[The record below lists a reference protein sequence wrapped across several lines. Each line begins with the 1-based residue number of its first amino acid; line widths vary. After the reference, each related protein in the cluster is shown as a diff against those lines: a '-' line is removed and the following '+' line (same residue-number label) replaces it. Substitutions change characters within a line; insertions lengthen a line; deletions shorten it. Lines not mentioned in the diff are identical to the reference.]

1 MDYRVSLE
9 FITVWGKPQLGC
21 FTQSLGIAADCGTDR
36 TQNISLWMQR
46 DPGRFANTGKTGLA
60 NFKLDLHL
68 LDWLRDLLRM
78 PEEELIRIAGL
89 DAVLVLRVIAL
100 RSGGHHCL
108 DNQLNANF
116 VVKKS
121 PCD

>member
-1 MDYRVSLE
+1 VGLLYAKPWNSGRVWHRKKSNYL
-9 FITVWGKPQLGC
+9 IL
-21 FTQSLGIAADCGTDR
+21 
-36 TQNISLWMQR
+36 MQR

-108 DNQLNANF
+108 DNQLDAN
-116 VVKKS
+116 VVVVNRS
-121 PCD
+121 RCDLLTMRGSSVAANVGL